1 MAIDGEPLLEE
12 GAEGNQHWGFEPGRR
27 HVLNGHGPPWGDDGA
42 RGSRSRS
49 GRWPEATCVGDE
61 R

>member
-1 MAIDGEPLLEE
+1 MESPCWRKEQRGTSIG
-12 GAEGNQHWGFEPGRR
+12 GSNRGRR

-42 RGSRSRS
+42 RGSRSQS